1 MEWQRAISMFRSLFS
16 GKKKRDAS
24 ESSPADD
31 TIRSARVGDVVV
43 ISGFSPTFEDAYFI
57 IENINRYGSAVGE
70 WHELIGVDGDRR
82 VGIEWSYD
90 GEFYIAVS
98 EQDKPMGLTSIG
110 LDDGDMERL
119 DDEKSIDNHITFEG
133 ERYGYKNSYEA
144 FLFKDDKGEGDGF
157 WIWEFISDDLKKI
170 VSVVKWGDMPFEVY
184 TSAVISPDLV
194 SVYKK

>member
-1 MEWQRAISMFRSLFS
+1 
-16 GKKKRDAS
+16 
-24 ESSPADD
+24 
-31 TIRSARVGDVVV
+31 
-43 ISGFSPTFEDAYFI
+43 
-57 IENINRYGSAVGE
+57 
-70 WHELIGVDGDRR
+70 
-82 VGIEWSYD
+82 
-90 GEFYIAVS
+90 
-98 EQDKPMGLTSIG
+98 
-110 LDDGDMERL
+110 MERL